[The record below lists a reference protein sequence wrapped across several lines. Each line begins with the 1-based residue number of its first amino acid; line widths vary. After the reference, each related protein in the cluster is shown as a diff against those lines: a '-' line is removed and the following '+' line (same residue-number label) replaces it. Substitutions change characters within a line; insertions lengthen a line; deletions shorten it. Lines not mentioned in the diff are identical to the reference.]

1 MPSVIAPAPGRIK
14 IACRFTL
21 RCVNRLGMNLD
32 EVGLDTLKGVGK
44 QVERN
49 SAAGQRLEGGALSR
63 RSSRRLRVALVTGS
77 YNFIADG
84 VALTLNRLVTYL
96 EGVGVEVL

>member
-1 MPSVIAPAPGRIK
+1 M
-14 IACRFTL
+14 
-21 RCVNRLGMNLD
+21 
-32 EVGLDTLKGVGK
+32 
-44 QVERN
+44 
-49 SAAGQRLEGGALSR
+49 SR

-96 EGVGVEVL
+96 ESVGVEVLIVAPVAKTAAFDHAGAPRFP